1 MLYEDLTER
10 IIAAY
15 YEVYNTLGFGSV
27 EQVYQNA
34 MFKELTRQGLFC
46 DCQKRIEVTYKDELV
61 GYYIPDIIVENKIIL
76 ELKAWSEVTGEEMA
90 QILNNLKATDMEVG
104 FLMNFGASKPYS
116 RRFENFFDQKGK
128 SF

>member
-1 MLYEDLTER
+1 
-10 IIAAY
+10 
-15 YEVYNTLGFGSV
+15 
-27 EQVYQNA
+27 
-34 MFKELTRQGLFC
+34 
-46 DCQKRIEVTYKDELV
+46 
-61 GYYIPDIIVENKIIL
+61 
-76 ELKAWSEVTGEEMA
+76 MA

>member
-10 IIAAY
+10 IIVAY
-15 YEVYNTLGFGSV
+15 YEVYNTLGFGFV

-76 ELKAWSEVTGEEMA
+76 ELKALSEVTGEEKA
-90 QILNNLKATDMEVG
+90 QILNDLKATDMEVG
-104 FLMNFGASKPYS
+104 FLMNFGASKPYF